1 MEDFFYQHKRPTI
14 IRAQGEDAED
24 YLQSQWS
31 IDLPK
36 LEKGGVRFGLRL
48 SLKGKVLAGAY
59 LARLQEEEFLLIA
72 EQMTP
77 GSLINM
83 LEENVVADEV
93 EFSDE
98 SENWEYFS
106 LKMTEPEALL
116 ANLGKAK
123 LADAEFLHWE
133 DGLFFADDRLSGDG
147 YCAVAQK
154 GSVAI
159 DKICEGLAEIS
170 ESEYGFQRIKGR
182 KYSIPAEV
190 GADDL
195 PQEAGLE
202 TSFVD
207 FNKGCYLGQEVMAR
221 LHAMGQVQRQ
231 VVSIRWGDH
240 PSTPPA
246 LPVTV
251 MFEKKAV
258 GHLKSLVRHEDQWVG
273 VAKIHLKAKEKLNES
288 GLDLEN
294 EEWGKIF
301 SL

>member
-1 MEDFFYQHKRPTI
+1 MEDFFYRNSRPTI

-31 IDLPK
+31 IDLRK
-36 LEKGGVRFGLRL
+36 MEEGGVRFGLRL

-59 LARLQEEEFLLIA
+59 LIRLEEEEFLLIA
-72 EQMTP
+72 ENIP
-77 GSLINM
+77 SGALLEM

-98 SENWEYFS
+98 SENWEFFS
-106 LKMTEPEALL
+106 LKISDPDSFVGKFGSAILTQSKFS
-116 ANLGKAK
+116 NL
-123 LADAEFLHWE
+123 E

-147 YCAVAQK
+147 YCALFQK

-159 DKICEGLAEIS
+159 DKIREGLELIS
-170 ESEYGFQRIKGR
+170 ESEYDFQRIKGR

-190 GADDL
+190 GTDDL

-202 TSFVD
+202 KSFVD

-221 LHAMGQVQRQ
+221 LHAMGKVQREIIP
-231 VVSIRWGDH
+231 IRLQDEIQ
-240 PSTPPA
+240 TPPS
-246 LPVTV
+246 LPAAV

-258 GHLKSLVRHEDQWVG
+258 GHLKSLVRHEDEWVG
-273 VAKIHLKAKEKLNES
+273 VAKIHLKAKEQLNES

>member
-36 LEKGGVRFGLRL
+36 LEEGGVRFGLRL

-106 LKMTEPEALL
+106 LKMTEPEDLL

-147 YCAVAQK
+147 YCAVVKK

-258 GHLKSLVRHEDQWVG
+258 GHLKSLVRHEDEWVG
-273 VAKIHLKAKEKLNES
+273 VAKIHLKAKEQLNES

>member
-1 MEDFFYQHKRPTI
+1 MEDFFYRNSRPTI

-31 IDLPK
+31 IDLRK
-36 LEKGGVRFGLRL
+36 MEEGGVRFGLRL

-59 LARLQEEEFLLIA
+59 LIRLEEEEFLLIA
-72 EQMTP
+72 ENMPP
-77 GSLINM
+77 GALLEM

-98 SENWEYFS
+98 SENWEFFS
-106 LKMTEPEALL
+106 LKISDPDSFVGKFGSAILTQSKFS
-116 ANLGKAK
+116 NL
-123 LADAEFLHWE
+123 E

-147 YCAVAQK
+147 YCALFQK

-159 DKICEGLAEIS
+159 DKIREGLELIS
-170 ESEYGFQRIKGR
+170 ESEYDFQRIKGR

-190 GADDL
+190 GTDDL

-202 TSFVD
+202 KSFVD

-221 LHAMGQVQRQ
+221 LHAMGKVQRGIIP
-231 VVSIRWGDH
+231 VRWENEIQTL
-240 PSTPPA
+240 PSLPA
-246 LPVTV
+246 AV

-258 GHLKSLVRHEDQWVG
+258 GHLKSLVRHEDEWVG
-273 VAKIHLKAKEKLNES
+273 VAKIHLKAKEQLNES

>member
-59 LARLQEEEFLLIA
+59 LARLHEEEFLLIA
-72 EQMTP
+72 EQMPP

-106 LKMTEPEALL
+106 LKISETEALL
-116 ANLGKAK
+116 AKLGKAK

-133 DGLFFADDRLSGDG
+133 DGLFFPDDRLSGDG
-147 YCAVAQK
+147 CCATVKK
-154 GSVAI
+154 GSGAI

-202 TSFVD
+202 KSFVD

-258 GHLKSLVRHEDQWVG
+258 GLLKSLVRHEDEWLG
-273 VAKIHLKAKEKLNES
+273 VAKIHLKAKEQLNES

>member
-36 LEKGGVRFGLRL
+36 LEEGGVRFGLRL

-72 EQMTP
+72 EQMPP

-116 ANLGKAK
+116 AKLGKAK

-147 YCAVAQK
+147 YCAVVKK

-202 TSFVD
+202 KSFVD

-231 VVSIRWGDH
+231 VVSIRWGNH
-240 PSTPPA
+240 PPTPPA
-246 LPVTV
+246 LPATV

-258 GHLKSLVRHEDQWVG
+258 GHLKSLVRHEDEWVG
-273 VAKIHLKAKEKLNES
+273 VAKIHLKAKEQLNES

>member
-36 LEKGGVRFGLRL
+36 LEKGEVRFGLRL

-59 LARLQEEEFLLIA
+59 LARLHEEEFLLIA
-72 EQMTP
+72 EQMPP

-106 LKMTEPEALL
+106 LKISETEALL
-116 ANLGKAK
+116 AKLGKAK

-133 DGLFFADDRLSGDG
+133 DGLFFPDDRLSGDG
-147 YCAVAQK
+147 CCATVKK
-154 GSVAI
+154 GSGAI

-202 TSFVD
+202 KSFVD

-240 PSTPPA
+240 PPTPPA
-246 LPVTV
+246 LPATV

-258 GHLKSLVRHEDQWVG
+258 GHLKSLVRHEDEWVG
-273 VAKIHLKAKEKLNES
+273 VAKIHLKAKEQLNES

>member
-1 MEDFFYQHKRPTI
+1 MEDFFYRNSRPTI

-31 IDLPK
+31 IDLRK
-36 LEKGGVRFGLRL
+36 MEEGGVRFGLRL

-59 LARLQEEEFLLIA
+59 LIRLEEEEFLLIA
-72 EQMTP
+72 ENMPP
-77 GSLINM
+77 GALLEM

-98 SENWEYFS
+98 SENWEFFS
-106 LKMTEPEALL
+106 LKISDPDSFVGKFGSAILTQSKFS
-116 ANLGKAK
+116 NL
-123 LADAEFLHWE
+123 E

-147 YCAVAQK
+147 YCALFQK

-159 DKICEGLAEIS
+159 DKIREGLELIS
-170 ESEYGFQRIKGR
+170 ESEYDFQRIKGR

-190 GADDL
+190 GTDDL

-202 TSFVD
+202 KSFVD

-221 LHAMGQVQRQ
+221 LHAMGKVQRGIIPVRGENEIQ
-231 VVSIRWGDH
+231 TL
-240 PSTPPA
+240 PSLPA
-246 LPVTV
+246 AV

-258 GHLKSLVRHEDQWVG
+258 GHLKSLVRHEDEWVG
-273 VAKIHLKAKEKLNES
+273 VAKIHLKAKEQLNES

>member
-36 LEKGGVRFGLRL
+36 LEEGGVRFGLRL

-72 EQMTP
+72 EQMPP

-147 YCAVAQK
+147 YCAVVKK

-231 VVSIRWGDH
+231 VVSIRWGNH
-240 PSTPPA
+240 PPTPPA
-246 LPVTV
+246 LPATV
-251 MFEKKAV
+251 MFGKKAV
-258 GHLKSLVRHEDQWVG
+258 GHLKSLVRHEDEWVG

>member
-1 MEDFFYQHKRPTI
+1 MEDFFYRNSRPTI

-31 IDLPK
+31 IDLRK
-36 LEKGGVRFGLRL
+36 MEEGGVRFGLRL

-59 LARLQEEEFLLIA
+59 LIRLEEEEFLLIA
-72 EQMTP
+72 ENMPP
-77 GSLINM
+77 GALLEM

-98 SENWEYFS
+98 SENWEFFS
-106 LKMTEPEALL
+106 LKISDPDSFVGKFGSEILTQSKFS
-116 ANLGKAK
+116 NL
-123 LADAEFLHWE
+123 E

-147 YCAVAQK
+147 YCALVKK

-159 DKICEGLAEIS
+159 DKIREGLEEIS
-170 ESEYGFQRIKGR
+170 ESEYDFQRIKGR

-190 GADDL
+190 GTDDL

-202 TSFVD
+202 KSFVD

-221 LHAMGQVQRQ
+221 LHAMGKVQRGIIP
-231 VVSIRWGDH
+231 VRWENEIQTL
-240 PSTPPA
+240 PSLPA
-246 LPVTV
+246 AV

-258 GHLKSLVRHEDQWVG
+258 GHLKSLVRHEDEWVG
-273 VAKIHLKAKEKLNES
+273 VAKIHLKAKEQLHES

>member
-1 MEDFFYQHKRPTI
+1 MEDFFYRNSRPTI

-31 IDLPK
+31 IDLRK
-36 LEKGGVRFGLRL
+36 MEEGGVRFGLRL

-59 LARLQEEEFLLIA
+59 LIRLEEEEFLLIA
-72 EQMTP
+72 ENMP
-77 GSLINM
+77 LGALLEM

-98 SENWEYFS
+98 SENWEFFS
-106 LKMTEPEALL
+106 LKISDPDSFAGKFGSAILTQSKFS
-116 ANLGKAK
+116 NL
-123 LADAEFLHWE
+123 E

-147 YCAVAQK
+147 YCALVQK

-159 DKICEGLAEIS
+159 DKIREGLEEIS
-170 ESEYGFQRIKGR
+170 ESEYDFQRIKGR

-190 GADDL
+190 GTDDL

-202 TSFVD
+202 KSFVD

-221 LHAMGQVQRQ
+221 LHAMGKVQRGIIPVRGENEIQ
-231 VVSIRWGDH
+231 TL
-240 PSTPPA
+240 PSLPA
-246 LPVTV
+246 AV

-258 GHLKSLVRHEDQWVG
+258 GHLKSLVRHEDEWVG
-273 VAKIHLKAKEKLNES
+273 VAKIHLKAKEQLNES

>member
-31 IDLPK
+31 IDLRK
-36 LEKGGVRFGLRL
+36 LNTGSVRFGLRL

-59 LARLQEEEFLLIA
+59 LARLHEEEFLLIA
-72 EQMTP
+72 EQMPP

-106 LKMTEPEALL
+106 LKISETEALL
-116 ANLGKAK
+116 AKLGKAK

-133 DGLFFADDRLSGDG
+133 DGLFFPDDRLSGDG

-154 GSVAI
+154 GSVTI

-258 GHLKSLVRHEDQWVG
+258 GLLKSLVRHEDEWLG
-273 VAKIHLKAKEKLNES
+273 VAKIHLKAKEQLNES